1 MVPIH
6 AAWCN
11 RSLRRGKDL
20 TNLHGA
26 SCIGRQ
32 TGAAAPIAPKVAYV
46 ASKWHIGTMTEVP
59 PKTAPYEFLLSLDE
73 LMRPLLDAEEIIH
86 AAAVHLGKYLHVN
99 RCAYA
104 DVQEDQETVDVT
116 GDYNDSVPSV
126 VGRYRF
132 TDFGAEC
139 LRAMRAGEVFIV
151 EDTET
156 DPRTRSVLDAYR
168 RVQVRAVVCVPLL
181 KAGRLTSAMAVHQ
194 THPRP
199 WRQED
204 VQLVQLVASRCWVA
218 TERARVT
225 RELRKL
231 NENLERQV
239 QLRTEALKRSERQL
253 AQLVNGIADCAIFML
268 DPSGRVATWNTGAER
283 IKGYKAEEIIGHH
296 FSQFYTPEDRAAGFP
311 QRSLDAI
318 AVNGK
323 FEGEGWR
330 VRKDGSRFWASVLI
344 DPIYG
349 PDRSIAGYAKITRD
363 MTERRMMQEQLNHA
377 QKMEAIGQL
386 TGGVA
391 HDFNNLLTVILG
403 NLDTILRR
411 APATDAK
418 LQRAIEHA
426 TQGAERAA
434 ALTHQLLAFA
444 RRQPLNPKPT
454 VINQLVT
461 TFLELIR
468 RTLPEDISVQSRLSG
483 GVGYVSVD
491 PNQMESALLN
501 LAVNARDAMRGKG
514 TLSIDTELVDLD
526 ANEVRRLGDLN
537 PGPHAVISV
546 TDTGCGMAPE
556 VMARAFDPFF
566 TTKPQGQGTGL
577 GLSQVFGFVKQSG
590 GTVKL
595 QSEAGRG
602 TTVKIYLPRIE
613 KAAFMDAREDAD
625 KDLRGHQET
634 VLVVEDEEGVR
645 SYSIDCLQELGFNVL
660 SAEDGQAALE
670 IMAAHPE
677 IRLLFTDVGL
687 PRMNGRELAD
697 QARKLRPELPVLFT
711 TGYSQDE
718 MFRQGKFESKTAL
731 LTKPFSRKR
740 LAECVGRLLEIK

>member
-1 MVPIH
+1 
-6 AAWCN
+6 
-11 RSLRRGKDL
+11 
-20 TNLHGA
+20 
-26 SCIGRQ
+26 
-32 TGAAAPIAPKVAYV
+32 
-46 ASKWHIGTMTEVP
+46 MTEVP
-59 PKTAPYEFLLSLDE
+59 PKTAPYEFLLSLDDV
-73 LMRPLLDAEEIIH
+73 MRPLIEPADITH
-86 AAAVHLGKYLHVN
+86 AAAVQLGNYLQAS
-99 RCAYA
+99 RCAYGQVEA
-104 DVQEDQETVDVT
+104 DQDSFDLT
-116 GDYNDSVPSV
+116 GDYSNGASSI
-126 VGRYRF
+126 VGHYRF
-132 TDFGAEC
+132 SDFGAEC
-139 LRAMRAGEVFIV
+139 LRSLRAGETFVV
-151 EDTET
+151 EDAEL
-156 DPRTRSVLDAYR
+156 DPRTQAVVDAYR
-168 RVQVRAVVCVPLL
+168 RVQVRAAICVPLL
-181 KAGRLTSAMAVHQ
+181 KAGRFISAMAVHQ
-194 THPRP
+194 TQPRR
-199 WRQED
+199 WRQDE
-204 VQLVQLVASRCWVA
+204 VGLVRLVANRCWESA
-218 TERARVT
+218 ERARVT
-225 RELRKL
+225 RELRQL

-268 DPSGRVATWNTGAER
+268 DPSGRVATWNMGAER
-283 IKGYKAEEIIGHH
+283 IKGYKAEEIIGQH
-296 FSQFYTPEDRAAGFP
+296 FSQFYTPEDRAAGLP
-311 QRSLDAI
+311 ARSLGAI
-318 AVNGK
+318 AANGK

-349 PDRSIAGYAKITRD
+349 PDRQIAGYAKITRD
-363 MTERRMMQEQLNHA
+363 MTERRLMQEQLNHA

-411 APATDAK
+411 ATANDQK

-454 VINQLVT
+454 IINQLVT

-483 GVGYVSVD
+483 SVGYVSVD

-501 LAVNARDAMRGKG
+501 LAVNARDAMGGKG
-514 TLSIDTELVDLD
+514 TLSIDTELIDLD
-526 ANEVRRLGDLN
+526 ANEARRLGDLN
-537 PGPHAVISV
+537 PGPHAVVSV
-546 TDTGCGMAPE
+546 TDTGCGMPAD

-577 GLSQVFGFVKQSG
+577 GLSQVFGFVRQSG

-595 QSEAGRG
+595 HSEVGRG
-602 TTVKIYLPRIE
+602 TTVRIYLPRIE
-613 KAAFMDAREDAD
+613 RAAFAEAQEDSD

-660 SAEDGQAALE
+660 SAEDGHAALA
-670 IMAAHPE
+670 IIAAHPE

-687 PRMNGRELAD
+687 PRMDGRELAD
-697 QARKLRPELPVLFT
+697 EARKLRPNLPVLFT

-718 MFRQGKFESKTAL
+718 MFRQGNFATKTAL

-740 LAECVGRLLEIK
+740 LAECVGRLLEIR

>member
-1 MVPIH
+1 MAYPQPM
-6 AAWCN
+6 N
-11 RSLRRGKDL
+11 QES
-20 TNLHGA
+20 
-26 SCIGRQ
+26 
-32 TGAAAPIAPKVAYV
+32 PK
-46 ASKWHIGTMTEVP
+46 S
-59 PKTAPYEFLLSLDE
+59 APYEFLLSLNDA
-73 LMRPLLDAEEIIH
+73 LRPLVDGAEIRH
-86 AAAVHLGKYLHVN
+86 VAAVQLGKHLHVN
-99 RCAYA
+99 RCAYGEVEA
-104 DVQEDQETVDVT
+104 DQETIDVT
-116 GDYNDSVPSV
+116 GDYNDNASSI
-126 VGRYRF
+126 VGRYRLAE
-132 TDFGAEC
+132 FGVEC
-139 LRAMRAGEVFIV
+139 ADTLRAGEVFVV
-151 EDTET
+151 EDTEV
-156 DPRTRSVLDAYR
+156 DPRTRDGLDAFR
-168 RVQVRAVVCVPLL
+168 QVQVRAVICVPLL
-181 KAGRLTSAMAVHQ
+181 KAGRLIGALAVHQ
-194 THPRP
+194 AQVRR
-199 WRQED
+199 WQRDE
-204 VQLVQLVASRCWVA
+204 VQLVQLVAHRCWESI
-218 TERARVT
+218 ERARVAQ
-225 RELRKL
+225 ELRKL

-268 DPSGRVATWNTGAER
+268 DPSGRVATWNMGAER

-296 FSQFYTPEDRAAGFP
+296 FSQFYTPEDRAAGLP
-311 QRSLDAI
+311 QRSLDSI

-349 PDRSIAGYAKITRD
+349 PDRLIAGYAKITRD
-363 MTERRMMQEQLNHA
+363 MTERRMMQDQLNQA

-411 APATDAK
+411 APSGDEK

-444 RRQPLNPKPT
+444 RRQPLSPKPT

-468 RTLPEDISVQSRLSG
+468 RTLPENISVQSRLSG
-483 GVGYVSVD
+483 GAGYVSVD

-501 LAVNARDAMRGKG
+501 LAVNARDAMGGKG
-514 TLSIDTELVDLD
+514 TLSIDTELIDVD
-526 ANEVRRLGDLN
+526 ANEAQRLGDLN

-546 TDTGCGMAPE
+546 TDTGAGMSPE
-556 VMARAFDPFF
+556 VVARAFDPFF

-590 GTVKL
+590 GSVKL
-595 QSEAGRG
+595 QSEVGRG

-613 KAAFMDAREDAD
+613 KATLAEKQGDGE

-634 VLVVEDEEGVR
+634 VLVVEDEDAVR
-645 SYSIDCLQELGFNVL
+645 SYSIDCLQELGFHVL
-660 SAEDGQAALE
+660 SAEDGHAALD
-670 IMAAHPE
+670 IIAAHSE

-697 QARKLRPELPVLFT
+697 EARKLRPDLPVLFT
-711 TGYSQDE
+711 TGYAQDE
-718 MFRQGKFESKTAL
+718 MFRQGRLASKTAL

-740 LAECVGRLLEIK
+740 LAECVGSLLDIR

>member
-1 MVPIH
+1 MNDVSTH
-6 AAWCN
+6 
-11 RSLRRGKDL
+11 
-20 TNLHGA
+20 T
-26 SCIGRQ
+26 
-32 TGAAAPIAPKVAYV
+32 T
-46 ASKWHIGTMTEVP
+46 
-59 PKTAPYEFLLSLDE
+59 PYEFLLSLNE
-73 LMRPLLDAEEIIH
+73 ALRPLEEGIEIRH
-86 AAAVHLGKYLHVN
+86 AAAVHLGKYLRVN
-99 RCAYA
+99 RCAYSDVDA
-104 DVQEDQETVDVT
+104 DQDTIDVT
-116 GDYNDSVPSV
+116 GDYSDNVSTV
-126 VGRYRF
+126 VGRYRLM
-132 TDFGAEC
+132 DFGAEC
-139 LRAMRAGEVFIV
+139 AQALRAGKVFVV
-151 EDTET
+151 EDSEN
-156 DPRTRSVLDAYR
+156 DPRIQSVLDAYR
-168 RVQVRAVVCVPLL
+168 QVQIHAAICVPLM
-181 KAGRLTSAMAVHQ
+181 KEGRLVGAMAVHQ
-194 THPRP
+194 AHARR
-199 WRQED
+199 WHRDE
-204 VQLVQLVASRCWVA
+204 VQLVQLVSIRCWESI
-218 TERARVT
+218 ERARVT

-268 DPSGRVATWNTGAER
+268 DPSGRVATWNPGAER

-296 FSQFYTPEDRAAGFP
+296 FSQFYTPEDRAAGLP
-311 QRSLDAI
+311 QRSLEAM
-318 AVNGK
+318 AANGK

-349 PDRSIAGYAKITRD
+349 PDRLIAGYAKITRD
-363 MTERRMMQEQLNHA
+363 MTERRMMQDQLNQA
-377 QKMEAIGQL
+377 QKMEAIGLL

-411 APATDAK
+411 ASTGDEK

-468 RTLPEDISVQSRLSG
+468 RTLPENISVQSRLSG

-491 PNQMESALLN
+491 PNQLESALLN
-501 LAVNARDAMRGKG
+501 LAVNARDAMEGKG
-514 TLSIDTELVDLD
+514 TLSIDTEFIDVD
-526 ANEVRRLGDLN
+526 ANEARRLGDLN

-546 TDTGCGMAPE
+546 TDTGLGMSPE
-556 VMARAFDPFF
+556 VVARAFDPFF

-595 QSEAGRG
+595 LSEEGRG

-613 KAAFMDAREDAD
+613 KPPTPAIPGEGDN
-625 KDLRGHQET
+625 DLRGQQET

-645 SYSIDCLQELGFNVL
+645 AYSIDCLQELGFNVL
-660 SAEDGQAALE
+660 SAEDGHAALDVV
-670 IMAAHPE
+670 AAHPE

-687 PRMNGRELAD
+687 PRMNGRELAEEV
-697 QARKLRPELPVLFT
+697 RKIRPELPVLFT

-718 MFRQGKFESKTAL
+718 MFRQGRLANKTAL

-740 LAECVGRLLEIK
+740 LAECVGRLLDIR

>member
-1 MVPIH
+1 M
-6 AAWCN
+6 
-11 RSLRRGKDL
+11 SE
-20 TNLHGA
+20 
-26 SCIGRQ
+26 
-32 TGAAAPIAPKVAYV
+32 APPTITV
-46 ASKWHIGTMTEVP
+46 
-59 PKTAPYEFLLSLDE
+59 YEFLLSLNDA
-73 LMRPLLDAEEIIH
+73 MCPLVEAAEISH
-86 AAAVHLGKYLHVN
+86 VAAVHLGQYLHLN

-104 DVQEDQETVDVT
+104 DVEADQDTVNVT
-116 GDYNDSVPSV
+116 GDYSDDVPSV
-126 VGRYRF
+126 VGRYRVS
-132 TDFGAEC
+132 DFGAEC
-139 LRAMRAGEVFIV
+139 VRSLRAGEAFVIDDV
-151 EDTET
+151 EA
-156 DPRTRSVLDAYR
+156 DPRTRGVLDAYR
-168 RVQVRAVVCVPLL
+168 QVQVGAVICVPLL
-181 KAGRLTSAMAVHQ
+181 KSGRLTNAMAVHQ
-194 THPRP
+194 AQARN
-199 WRQED
+199 WRED
-204 VQLVQLVASRCWVA
+204 EVQLVQLVATRCWES

-225 RELRKL
+225 QELRRL

-239 QLRTEALKRSERQL
+239 QMRTEALKRSERQL

-268 DPSGRVATWNTGAER
+268 DPDGRVATWNMGAER

-296 FSQFYTPEDRAAGFP
+296 FSQFYTPEDRAAGLP
-311 QRSLDAI
+311 ARALGSI

-349 PDRSIAGYAKITRD
+349 PDGRIAGYAKITRD
-363 MTERRMMQEQLNHA
+363 MTERRLMQEQLNHA

-403 NLDTILRR
+403 NLDTIQRR
-411 APATDAK
+411 APAHDER
-418 LQRAIEHA
+418 LQRAVEHA

-461 TFLELIR
+461 TFLDLIR
-468 RTLPEDISVQSRLSG
+468 RTLPEGISVQSRLSG
-483 GVGYVSVD
+483 GLGYVSVD

-501 LAVNARDAMRGKG
+501 LAVNARDAMSGKG
-514 TLSIDTELVDLD
+514 TLSIDTEMKNLD
-526 ANEVRRLGDLN
+526 ANEARRLGDLN

-546 TDTGCGMAPE
+546 TDTGCGMPPE
-556 VMARAFDPFF
+556 VMTRAFDPFF

-577 GLSQVFGFVKQSG
+577 GLSQVFGFVRQSG
-590 GTVKL
+590 GTVTL
-595 QSEAGRG
+595 QSEEGRG
-602 TTVKIYLPRIE
+602 TTVKIYLPCID
-613 KAAFMDAREDAD
+613 KAAFAETRDEDD
-625 KDLRGHQET
+625 KELQGHQEA
-634 VLVVEDEEGVR
+634 VLVVEDEGGVR
-645 SYSIDCLQELGFNVL
+645 SYSIDCLRELGFSVL
-660 SAEDGQAALE
+660 SAEDGPAALE
-670 IMAAHPE
+670 VIAAHPE

-697 QARKLRPELPVLFT
+697 EARKLRPGLPVLFT

-718 MFRQGKFESKTAL
+718 MFRQGKFASKTAL

-740 LAECVGRLLEIK
+740 LAECVGRLLDIR

>member
-1 MVPIH
+1 MNDVPQ
-6 AAWCN
+6 
-11 RSLRRGKDL
+11 RS
-20 TNLHGA
+20 
-26 SCIGRQ
+26 
-32 TGAAAPIAPKVAYV
+32 
-46 ASKWHIGTMTEVP
+46 
-59 PKTAPYEFLLSLDE
+59 APYEFLLSLNDA
-73 LMRPLLDAEEIIH
+73 MRPLMDAPEISH
-86 AAAVHLGKYLHVN
+86 VAATHLGKYLCLN

-104 DVQEDQETVDVT
+104 DVETDQNTVHVT
-116 GDYNDSVPSV
+116 GDYNDGVPSI
-126 VGRYRF
+126 VGRYQF
-132 TDFGAEC
+132 SDYGPEC
-139 LRAMRAGEVFIV
+139 LRSLRAGEPYIV
-151 EDTET
+151 DDVEA
-156 DPRTRSVLDAYR
+156 DPRTQSTLAAYR
-168 RVQVRAVVCVPLL
+168 QVQVRAVICVPLL
-181 KAGRLTSAMAVHQ
+181 RAGRLTSAMAVHQ
-194 THPRP
+194 SQARP
-199 WRQED
+199 WQPDE
-204 VQLVQLVASRCWVA
+204 VQLVQLVASRCWES

-225 RELRKL
+225 QELRRL

-239 QLRTEALKRSERQL
+239 QLRTEALNRSERQL

-268 DPSGRVATWNTGAER
+268 DPSGRVATWNMGAER

-296 FSQFYTPEDRAAGFP
+296 FSQFYTPEDIAAGMP
-311 QRSLDAI
+311 ARSLGAI
-318 AVNGK
+318 AVHGK

-349 PDRSIAGYAKITRD
+349 ADRQVAGYAKITRD

-403 NLDTILRR
+403 NMDTIHRR
-411 APATDAK
+411 APAHDEK

-434 ALTHQLLAFA
+434 GLTHQLLAFA
-444 RRQPLNPKPT
+444 RRQPLNPKPI

-461 TFLELIR
+461 TFLDLIR
-468 RTLPEDISVQSRLSG
+468 RTLPEGISVQSRLSG

-491 PNQMESALLN
+491 PNQLESALLN
-501 LAVNARDAMRGKG
+501 LAVNARDAMSGNG
-514 TLSIDTELVDLD
+514 TLSIDTALIHLD
-526 ANEVRRLGDLN
+526 AYEARRLGDLN
-537 PGPHAVISV
+537 AGAHAVISV
-546 TDTGCGMAPE
+546 TDTGCGMPPD

-566 TTKPQGQGTGL
+566 TTKAQGQGTGL

-595 QSEAGRG
+595 QSEVGRG

-613 KAAFMDAREDAD
+613 HATSVETVDDAE
-625 KDLRGHQET
+625 KDLQGHQET

-645 SYSIDCLQELGFNVL
+645 SYSIDCLQELGFNVM
-660 SAEDGQAALE
+660 SAEDGHAALE
-670 IMAAHPE
+670 VIAAHPE

-697 QARKLRPELPVLFT
+697 EARKLRPGLPVLFT
-711 TGYSQDE
+711 TGYAQDE
-718 MFRQGKFESKTAL
+718 MFRQGKLASKTAL

-740 LAECVGRLLEIK
+740 LAECVGRLLEIR

>member
-1 MVPIH
+1 M
-6 AAWCN
+6 
-11 RSLRRGKDL
+11 
-20 TNLHGA
+20 
-26 SCIGRQ
+26 
-32 TGAAAPIAPKVAYV
+32 AYR
-46 ASKWHIGTMTEVP
+46 HYMTEVP
-59 PKTAPYEFLLSLDE
+59 HKTAPYEFLLSLDDA
-73 LMRPLLDAEEIIH
+73 MRPLVDAAEITQ
-86 AAAVHLGKYLHVN
+86 AAAVHLGKYLDVS

-104 DVQEDQETVDVT
+104 EVAADQDTVNVT
-116 GDYNDSVPSV
+116 GDYNHGASSI
-126 VGRYRF
+126 VGRYRL

-139 LRAMRAGEVFIV
+139 ARALQAGEVFVV
-151 EDTET
+151 EDAET
-156 DPRTRSVLDAYR
+156 DPRTASVLDAYR
-168 RVQVRAVVCVPLL
+168 QAQIRAVICVPLL
-181 KAGRLTSAMAVHQ
+181 KAGRLTSAMAVHHSQ
-194 THPRP
+194 PRH
-199 WRQED
+199 WQQNE
-204 VQLVQLVASRCWVA
+204 VQLVQLVASRCWVSA
-218 TERARVT
+218 ERARVAQ
-225 RELRKL
+225 EWRKL

-268 DPSGRVATWNTGAER
+268 DPSGRVATWNMGAER

-296 FSQFYTPEDRAAGFP
+296 FSQFYTPEDRAAGMP
-311 QRSLDAI
+311 QRSLDTI
-318 AVNGK
+318 AAHGK

-349 PDRSIAGYAKITRD
+349 PDRLIAGYAKITRD
-363 MTERRMMQEQLNHA
+363 MTERRLMQEQLNHA

-411 APATDAK
+411 APTTDAK

-444 RRQPLNPKPT
+444 RRQPLSPKPI

-501 LAVNARDAMRGKG
+501 LALNARDAMEGRG

-526 ANEVRRLGDLN
+526 ASEARRLGDLN

-546 TDTGCGMAPE
+546 TDTGSGMPPD
-556 VMARAFDPFF
+556 VMALAFDPFF

-595 QSEAGRG
+595 QSTVGRG
-602 TTVKIYLPRIE
+602 TTVRIYLPRIQ
-613 KAAFMDAREDAD
+613 KPAFAAATEDAD
-625 KDLRGHQET
+625 EDLRGHQET
-634 VLVVEDEEGVR
+634 VLVVEDEDGVR
-645 SYSIDCLQELGFNVL
+645 SYSIDCLQELGFQVL
-660 SAEDGQAALE
+660 SAEDGHSALDV
-670 IMAAHPE
+670 IAAHPE

-697 QARKLRPELPVLFT
+697 EARRLRPDLPVLFT

-718 MFRQGKFESKTAL
+718 MFRQGKFASKTAL

-740 LAECVGRLLEIK
+740 LAECLGRLLDIPQYKS